1 MRCFCL
7 IRYDLT
13 SLSHKQYKI
22 DAKNQSYVF
31 GICNTAQTPCAEK
44 SGACEITTSG
54 GDQQKMPLGTF
65 NDDLRF
71 NETGSPYLVYRG
83 GAICRNIS
91 QQWITRIEFICE
103 IDSSKHGPNVIEN
116 TDCELIIHF
125 LTDLV
130 CQKQVILNF
139 LII

>member
-1 MRCFCL
+1 MC

-13 SLSHKQYKI
+13 TLSHKQYKI

-31 GICNTAQTPCAEK
+31 GICNSAQTPCADK
-44 SGACEITTSG
+44 SGACEITTI
-54 GDQQKMPLGTF
+54 GDGTQQKMALGKF

-83 GAICRNIS
+83 GAVCRNIS
-91 QQWITRIEFICE
+91 QQWNTRIEFICE
-103 IDSSKHGPNVIEN
+103 MDLSKQGPHVIEN

-125 LTDLV
+125 LTNLA
-130 CQKQVILNF
+130 CQKQVIY
-139 LII
+139 